1 MWAGLSPASTA
12 VAFRHVSWGWS
23 FWISSFSLFTVSFY
37 HTFYFCIVQK
47 GLSFGLVLKMC
58 HWNLIDVCIHLS
70 FAFNYEVNQ
79 PLSSQHSFKKVH
91 WIITIFADEYLHISC
106 SYIPLISVY
115 ICGAWFNG
123 PEVNIFHFSFKH
135 PFTISVLNIRRGYE
149 WAVCSVSETCGGYL
163 TSVQHQWLP
172 AEGWLASI
180 LREVT
185 VQCSVSSQ
193 HRLVMDWM
201 FCCCSS
207 AYIKLPIFSIVI
219 SNHCRLKNI

>member
-12 VAFRHVSWGWS
+12 VASGTCPGAEVLNFIV
-23 FWISSFSLFTVSFY
+23 FFVFTVSFY

-70 FAFNYEVNQ
+70 SAFNYEVNQ

-91 WIITIFADEYLHISC
+91 WIITIFADEYLHINRSTFVVLDLMALKWIYLRDR
-106 SYIPLISVY
+106 SRLS
-115 ICGAWFNG
+115 
-123 PEVNIFHFSFKH
+123 FSFKH

-172 AEGWLASI
+172 AEGWLSSI